1 MHPTRAEAGKTVAA
15 ASTRVDPITPVV
27 PAAAPVASEPALS
40 SAAGIGLMVFLG
52 AALLVLGFAT
62 VPSRTLD
69 DLSGQLAE
77 RREEIGLAVALTI
90 AFTAAVFLILVV
102 A

>member
-1 MHPTRAEAGKTVAA
+1 MQARTGHPAM
-15 ASTRVDPITPVV
+15 IV
-27 PAAAPVASEPALS
+27 PDAMQALQ
-40 SAAGIGLMVFLG
+40 ALG
-52 AALLVLGFAT
+52 AAVGKCG

-69 DLSGQLAE
+69 ELSGQLAE

-90 AFTAAVFLILVV
+90 AFSAAVFLILVV